1 MKSFLKQKLT
11 SKDEKNEKLR
21 ETVQNCEQ
29 EIHTLQ
35 EKYDQVQIS
44 NLNYE
49 DDQKSSAKE
58 LEIFRKQLTE
68 LNTLLSNENSKTRDF
83 EVKWK
88 DKVSHCA
95 YYKWYNLYLNHKI
108 KKTDEKFYQEAI
120 ISRNEIQELK
130 SQLDDIMASPK
141 VVFMQS

>member
-88 DKVSHCA
+88 DQQQKAEKERVT
-95 YYKWYNLYLNHKI
+95 NEEVI
-108 KKTDEKFYQEAI
+108 KSK
-120 ISRNEIQELK
+120 
-130 SQLDDIMASPK
+130 
-141 VVFMQS
+141 